1 MCPVFGGAP
10 WLEMG
15 RGRKAR
21 FLGSAALRLERQQRR
36 GADRG
41 RGWQVLAMA
50 SLPEMQSVHAVLAVR
65 ATLAGMGERR
75 RLGGGPVLGEDFG
88 LFEDCL
94 GGFFLLVGWVAV
106 LAEDAAD

>member
-1 MCPVFGGAP
+1 MT
-10 WLEMG
+10 E
-15 RGRKAR
+15 
-21 FLGSAALRLERQQRR
+21 AA

-41 RGWQVLAMA
+41 RGWWVLAMTSMLA
-50 SLPEMQSVHAVLAVR
+50 MQSVDAVLAVR

-94 GGFFLLVGWVAV
+94 GGFFLLVGRVAV
-106 LAEDAAD
+106 LPEDSADEAA